1 MGSPLTAEI
10 DILVRLGSCLE
21 SVGNNLLPSSC
32 QQCQDS
38 LQLWLEGPLSLPAA
52 SLGPLSAPQGCLHPL
67 SCAIS
72 AIFKTS
78 DGVIVTPWI
87 PPTFSSSIILRKLS
101 CDKIR
106 LFCHIRGKPRGHEG
120 HAGHFETTYRTDQGK
135 MGRCVCTA
143 EFLHCSPETIAALLI
158 GYTPMQNKKFK
169 RKKDWEGFPW
179 LSSG

>member
-52 SLGPLSAPQGCLHPL
+52 SLGPLSAPQGCLHPF

-72 AIFKTS
+72 AIFKAS
-78 DGVIVTPWI
+78 DGVIVTP
-87 PPTFSSSIILRKLS
+87 
-101 CDKIR
+101 
-106 LFCHIRGKPRGHEG
+106 
-120 HAGHFETTYRTDQGK
+120 
-135 MGRCVCTA
+135 
-143 EFLHCSPETIAALLI
+143 
-158 GYTPMQNKKFK
+158 
-169 RKKDWEGFPW
+169 
-179 LSSG
+179 